1 LNFPNRSSCWS
12 YAVGCWSYAV
22 GCWSDAPNCWSG
34 GPGCWFGGLQLL
46 FWKLR
51 LLHPCFTVAF
61 LISGFRF
68 TLPSTCVVFAFD
80 MCCHELLEICSV
92 CGPIS
97 RPEKRQ
103 LKWED
108 WLKPPCWAA
117 GLLFALVLGFHFVP
131 ELVACLVFS
140 VSCQTCSGRLCSYKT
155 T

>member
-1 LNFPNRSSCWS
+1 MSTSQLPQKGSGKSARSPRQRFCFLPDQPEGKVW
-12 YAVGCWSYAV
+12 WRL
-22 GCWSDAPNCWSG
+22 
-34 GPGCWFGGLQLL
+34 FGGLQFIL
-46 FWKLR
+46 WKLS
-51 LLHPCFTVAF
+51 LLHPCFAVAF

-92 CGPIS
+92 CSPIS

-117 GLLFALVLGFHFVP
+117 GLLFALVLGFLFVL

-140 VSCQTCSGRLCSYKT
+140 VSCQSCSGRLCSYKAT
-155 T
+155 